1 MIRIDAGR
9 NPIIDHLLE
18 DGEQYVPNDTDLS
31 VSEPLLLLPVLQS
44 GFNASSVNLH
54 LLFDDRR
61 MASMQ

>member
-44 GFNASSVNLH
+44 GSMLVMLTGICCIH
-54 LLFDDRR
+54 RR
-61 MASMQ
+61 MVSMQ